1 MATSPSS
8 ATDRFLVHRTA
19 RAHPRPA
26 AAGEL
31 LVAAPPAVASTGP
44 AATAWLQYLVPLLGG
59 AGSFAF
65 LLAVPGPRHPWL
77 VVAVVGTAVASLAL
91 GLALRLAERRAARR
105 ARRRERSRYLAHL
118 ARTEAAAGDLA
129 AAQRA
134 AADHQHPDPP
144 RLLALTGRAERLW
157 ERRPADDDF
166 LTVRVGRG
174 PVPLAA
180 PLRLAA
186 AAGPLVEHDPE
197 LLAAAEALVR
207 RAGWLPD
214 APVAVP
220 LRRLGVVAVSGP
232 RDRVRALA
240 RAMVCQLAV
249 LHAPDDLRILG
260 GFPPAAL
267 PAWEWLKWLPHA
279 RDPAP
284 GVDGP
289 PACLLAATPGQLA
302 ALLDREVRRRP
313 AAGPADGASQPPPAG
328 GPRRPHLVA
337 VVEVDQGDRRASG
350 VPPLEELLD
359 RAVEA
364 GAGVVWLTDEPAGE
378 PSELA
383 ARLLLDEHGSATF
396 EETAPGG
403 RRIGAIR
410 ADALGPAL
418 CETVARR
425 LAPLRLDR
433 RPGVVEPGPVR
444 LLDLLGAAGAPG
456 GPAGW
461 RQQADRSGL
470 LRVPVGVRPGGEPVL
485 LDLKEAAEGGV
496 GPHGLV
502 VGATGSGKSELLRT
516 IVAGLAATHPPEL
529 LAFVLVDFKGGAAFA
544 SLAAL
549 PQVAGLITNLQADLS
564 TVDRARAALQ
574 GEQERRQR
582 LLREAGNQPDLRAY
596 AARRAVDP
604 TLPALPHLLVVV
616 DEFGELLDARPDFL
630 DLFVAVGR
638 VGRSLGMHLLLASQ
652 RLDEGRLR
660 GLDGHLRYRVCL
672 RTFSA
677 AESSAVL
684 GTADAYHL
692 PPAPGAALLKVDA
705 AAPRR
710 FTAALVSTG
719 HRSARAGPSPPRVV
733 PFAPTRQATAPAPA
747 PHPGPADSVAPA
759 PAPQPGRAHG
769 LRSAPA
775 PGAGAADRAGMPA
788 PPGPSPAGPPDPPPG
803 RTDLELLVAGLEGA
817 GRRVHQVWLPPLGT
831 AVPLD
836 GLPAAGTAGWLRAPV
851 GLVDR
856 PLEQAQEPL
865 VLDFSGAAGHLA
877 VVGAPRTGKSTLLC
891 TVVAAL
897 AAAHRPD
904 EVQLYGIDLGGGLLH
919 RLAGLPHVGAV
930 CGAREP
936 DRARRLARELRALV
950 AERERRFRDLGL
962 DSMAAWHDLRR
973 AGLDLGPY
981 GEVFLLVDNWGA
993 LARELPELEAAFGEL
1008 AASGLHYGVHLVLA
1022 ANRWADL
1029 RPGLRDNLGG
1039 RLELRL
1045 NDPLESE
1052 LGRSAA
1058 AALPAVPGRG
1068 LVHGGLQFQAAL
1080 PGPPAAI
1087 RARALA
1093 APGGAAAPP
1102 LRLLPELLGEGAL
1115 PAPAPGAEPPEGI
1128 PFAVEEH
1135 RLEPAWL
1142 DLFRGPPHFLI
1153 LGDAECGKTGL
1164 LRLLARGLAARH
1176 PPDEVALLVV
1186 DQRRGLLDL
1195 AGLPHL
1201 AGYAADAGTVAE
1213 LAGHLYE
1220 RLCGRLAG
1228 RDHHRAGDAAGH
1240 RPPADHQR
1248 LVLFVDDHDLLPSV
1262 TAGLL
1267 APLADLLAHGAEL
1280 GFHLVLARAVAGFA
1294 RSAFEPVLQR
1304 LRELGAPGLVMSG
1317 DPQEGPL
1324 LGGHKAEPLPAGR
1337 GLLVRRRRP
1346 ATLVQVALCQPPD
1359 RAGRRPA
1366 GAAAPTDGLPPLAV
1380 GR

>member
-1 MATSPSS
+1 MATPPSF

-59 AGSFAF
+59 AGSFVF

-118 ARTEAAAGDLA
+118 ARTAAAAEDLA
-129 AAQRA
+129 AAQLA
-134 AADHQHPDPP
+134 AADHLHPDPP
-144 RLLALTGRAERLW
+144 RLLGLTGRAGRLW

-186 AAGPLVEHDPE
+186 AAGPLVEQDPE

-207 RAGWLPD
+207 RAGWLPY

-220 LRRLGVVAVSGP
+220 LRQLGVVAVSGP

-240 RAMVCQLAV
+240 RALVCQLAV
-249 LHAPDDLRILG
+249 LHAPDDLRILA

-267 PAWEWLKWLPHA
+267 RAWEWLKWLPHA

-284 GVDGP
+284 GVDGA
-289 PACLLAATPGQLA
+289 PACLLAGTPGQLA

-313 AAGPADGASQPPPAG
+313 AGGPAEGARRQPPGG
-328 GPRRPHLVA
+328 GPRGPHLVA
-337 VVEVDQGDRRASG
+337 VVEVDRGDRRASE

-364 GAGVVWLTDEPAGE
+364 GASVVWLTEDQAGE

-410 ADALGPAL
+410 ADALGPAV

-433 RPGVVEPGPVR
+433 RPGVVEAGPVR
-444 LLDLLGAAGAPG
+444 LLDLLDPAGAAG

-461 RQQADRSGL
+461 RHADRSGL

-582 LLREAGNQPDLRAY
+582 LLREAGNRPDLRAY
-596 AARRAVDP
+596 AARRAADP
-604 TLPALPHLLVVV
+604 GLPALPHLLVVV

-705 AAPRR
+705 AAPR
-710 FTAALVSTG
+710 
-719 HRSARAGPSPPRVV
+719 VV
-733 PFAPTRQATAPAPA
+733 PFAPT
-747 PHPGPADSVAPA
+747 GPASGPA
-759 PAPQPGRAHG
+759 
-769 LRSAPA
+769 SAP
-775 PGAGAADRAGMPA
+775 PPA
-788 PPGPSPAGPPDPPPG
+788 RNDGGGPPSPPAG
-803 RTDLELLVAGLEGA
+803 RSDLELLVAGLEGT

-836 GLPAAGTAGWLRAPV
+836 GLPAAPAAGWLRAPV

-904 EVQLYGIDLGGGLLH
+904 EVQVYGIDLGGGLLH

-962 DSMAAWHDLRR
+962 DSMAAWLGLRR

-1008 AASGLHYGVHLVLA
+1008 AAGGLHYGVHLVLA

-1068 LVHGGLQFQAAL
+1068 LVQGGLQFQAAL
-1080 PGPPAAI
+1080 PGSPAAI
-1087 RARALA
+1087 LARALA
-1093 APGGAAAPP
+1093 APDGAAAPP

-1115 PAPAPGAEPPEGI
+1115 PAPAPGAGLPQGV

-1135 RLEPAWL
+1135 RLEPVWL
-1142 DLFRGPPHFLI
+1142 DLFRGPPHFLV

-1176 PPDEVALLVV
+1176 RPDEVALLVV

-1201 AGYAADAGTVAE
+1201 AGYAADAGAVAE

-1220 RLCGRLAG
+1220 RLGARLAR
-1228 RDHHRAGDAAGH
+1228 RDHRAGDAAG
-1240 RPPADHQR
+1240 DQR
-1248 LVLFVDDHDLLPSV
+1248 QVLLVDDHDLLPSA

-1280 GFHLVLARAVAGFA
+1280 GFHLVLARAVAGTA

-1304 LRELGAPGLVMSG
+1304 LRELGVPGLVLSG

-1359 RAGRRPA
+1359 HAGRLPA
-1366 GAAAPTDGLPPLAV
+1366 GTTAPSDGLPPLTV

>member
-1 MATSPSS
+1 MATPPSF

-31 LVAAPPAVASTGP
+31 LLAPPPAVASTGP

-118 ARTEAAAGDLA
+118 ARIAAAAEDLA
-129 AAQRA
+129 AAQLA
-134 AADHQHPDPP
+134 AADHLHPDPP
-144 RLLALTGRAERLW
+144 RLLGLTGRAERLW

-240 RAMVCQLAV
+240 RALVCQLAV
-249 LHAPDDLRILG
+249 LHAPDDLRILA

-289 PACLLAATPGQLA
+289 PSCLLAGTRGQLA
-302 ALLDREVRRRP
+302 ALLDREVRRRL
-313 AAGPADGASQPPPAG
+313 AAGPAAFAGRQPPAG
-328 GPRRPHLVA
+328 GPLWPHLVA
-337 VVEVDQGDRRASG
+337 VVEVARGGRRASE
-350 VPPLEELLD
+350 VAPLEELLD

-364 GAGVVWLTDEPAGE
+364 GASVVWLTDDPAGE

-410 ADALGPAL
+410 ADALGPAV

-444 LLDLLGAAGAPG
+444 LLDLLGAAGAPD

-461 RQQADRSGL
+461 RHADRSGL

-549 PQVAGLITNLQADLS
+549 PQVAGLITNLQVDLS

-596 AARRAVDP
+596 AARRAADP

-677 AESSAVL
+677 AESSNVQCCAHHGCEQLVDRATGAAGRAVGLDASRPIGGRDRRRSIGTWSRPTVMLSTASRKFVRVGMRPSPGAPGTPRAPRHCLWVLGACVLGVVVAGAVVVL
-684 GTADAYHL
+684 GTV
-692 PPAPGAALLKVDA
+692 PAGAVEVGTPSGAGTV
-705 AAPRR
+705 
-710 FTAALVSTG
+710 VVG
-719 HRSARAGPSPPRVV
+719 AGPDGDVDVVDVAGARV
-733 PFAPTRQATAPAPA
+733 A
-747 PHPGPADSVAPA
+747 GGAD
-759 PAPQPGRAHG
+759 
-769 LRSAPA
+769 RSAPA
-775 PGAGAADRAGMPA
+775 TTIPTDVLASCRGRLPTRLASGCLATASTPVIAPTAIPKATTAATATRCQRIGCGGA
-788 PPGPSPAGPPDPPPG
+788 
-803 RTDLELLVAGLEGA
+803 
-817 GRRVHQVWLPPLGT
+817 W
-831 AVPLD
+831 
-836 GLPAAGTAGWLRAPV
+836 
-851 GLVDR
+851 
-856 PLEQAQEPL
+856 
-865 VLDFSGAAGHLA
+865 
-877 VVGAPRTGKSTLLC
+877 
-891 TVVAAL
+891 L
-897 AAAHRPD
+897 AASS
-904 EVQLYGIDLGGGLLH
+904 
-919 RLAGLPHVGAV
+919 LAPA
-930 CGAREP
+930 CSP
-936 DRARRLARELRALV
+936 TRRT
-950 AERERRFRDLGL
+950 RERRATLWADASERVYRASAGATSRLT
-962 DSMAAWHDLRR
+962 SAAPMRVPSIPKKDATTAPLT
-973 AGLDLGPY
+973 
-981 GEVFLLVDNWGA
+981 
-993 LARELPELEAAFGEL
+993 
-1008 AASGLHYGVHLVLA
+1008 AASASASSLGTRSCSMPHLEVWGWDGV
-1022 ANRWADL
+1022 
-1029 RPGLRDNLGG
+1029 
-1039 RLELRL
+1039 
-1045 NDPLESE
+1045 
-1052 LGRSAA
+1052 
-1058 AALPAVPGRG
+1058 AVW
-1068 LVHGGLQFQAAL
+1068 
-1080 PGPPAAI
+1080 GP
-1087 RARALA
+1087 RAR
-1093 APGGAAAPP
+1093 
-1102 LRLLPELLGEGAL
+1102 
-1115 PAPAPGAEPPEGI
+1115 
-1128 PFAVEEH
+1128 
-1135 RLEPAWL
+1135 
-1142 DLFRGPPHFLI
+1142 
-1153 LGDAECGKTGL
+1153 
-1164 LRLLARGLAARH
+1164 
-1176 PPDEVALLVV
+1176 PDW
-1186 DQRRGLLDL
+1186 
-1195 AGLPHL
+1195 
-1201 AGYAADAGTVAE
+1201 T
-1213 LAGHLYE
+1213 
-1220 RLCGRLAG
+1220 
-1228 RDHHRAGDAAGH
+1228 
-1240 RPPADHQR
+1240 
-1248 LVLFVDDHDLLPSV
+1248 
-1262 TAGLL
+1262 
-1267 APLADLLAHGAEL
+1267 
-1280 GFHLVLARAVAGFA
+1280 
-1294 RSAFEPVLQR
+1294 
-1304 LRELGAPGLVMSG
+1304 
-1317 DPQEGPL
+1317 
-1324 LGGHKAEPLPAGR
+1324 
-1337 GLLVRRRRP
+1337 
-1346 ATLVQVALCQPPD
+1346 QPPP
-1359 RAGRRPA
+1359 REPTLATEAGSHQVPRP
-1366 GAAAPTDGLPPLAV
+1366 
-1380 GR
+1380 

>member
-1 MATSPSS
+1 
-8 ATDRFLVHRTA
+8 
-19 RAHPRPA
+19 
-26 AAGEL
+26 
-31 LVAAPPAVASTGP
+31 
-44 AATAWLQYLVPLLGG
+44 
-59 AGSFAF
+59 
-65 LLAVPGPRHPWL
+65 
-77 VVAVVGTAVASLAL
+77 
-91 GLALRLAERRAARR
+91 
-105 ARRRERSRYLAHL
+105 
-118 ARTEAAAGDLA
+118 
-129 AAQRA
+129 
-134 AADHQHPDPP
+134 
-144 RLLALTGRAERLW
+144 
-157 ERRPADDDF
+157 
-166 LTVRVGRG
+166 
-174 PVPLAA
+174 
-180 PLRLAA
+180 
-186 AAGPLVEHDPE
+186 
-197 LLAAAEALVR
+197 
-207 RAGWLPD
+207 
-214 APVAVP
+214 
-220 LRRLGVVAVSGP
+220 
-232 RDRVRALA
+232 
-240 RAMVCQLAV
+240 
-249 LHAPDDLRILG
+249 
-260 GFPPAAL
+260 
-267 PAWEWLKWLPHA
+267 
-279 RDPAP
+279 
-284 GVDGP
+284 
-289 PACLLAATPGQLA
+289 
-302 ALLDREVRRRP
+302 
-313 AAGPADGASQPPPAG
+313 
-328 GPRRPHLVA
+328 
-337 VVEVDQGDRRASG
+337 
-350 VPPLEELLD
+350 
-359 RAVEA
+359 
-364 GAGVVWLTDEPAGE
+364 
-378 PSELA
+378 
-383 ARLLLDEHGSATF
+383 
-396 EETAPGG
+396 
-403 RRIGAIR
+403 
-410 ADALGPAL
+410 
-418 CETVARR
+418 
-425 LAPLRLDR
+425 
-433 RPGVVEPGPVR
+433 
-444 LLDLLGAAGAPG
+444 
-456 GPAGW
+456 
-461 RQQADRSGL
+461 
-470 LRVPVGVRPGGEPVL
+470 
-485 LDLKEAAEGGV
+485 
-496 GPHGLV
+496 
-502 VGATGSGKSELLRT
+502 
-516 IVAGLAATHPPEL
+516 
-529 LAFVLVDFKGGAAFA
+529 
-544 SLAAL
+544 
-549 PQVAGLITNLQADLS
+549 
-564 TVDRARAALQ
+564 
-574 GEQERRQR
+574 
-582 LLREAGNQPDLRAY
+582 
-596 AARRAVDP
+596 
-604 TLPALPHLLVVV
+604 
-616 DEFGELLDARPDFL
+616 
-630 DLFVAVGR
+630 
-638 VGRSLGMHLLLASQ
+638 
-652 RLDEGRLR
+652 
-660 GLDGHLRYRVCL
+660 
-672 RTFSA
+672 
-677 AESSAVL
+677 VL

-705 AAPRR
+705 AAPRP

-719 HRSARAGPSPPRVV
+719 PGNARAGPGPPGVV
-733 PFAPTRQATAPAPA
+733 PFAPTRPTA
-747 PHPGPADSVAPA
+747 GPA
-759 PAPQPGRAHG
+759 PAPQPGT
-769 LRSAPA
+769 
-775 PGAGAADRAGMPA
+775 ADGAGMPTPPGA
-788 PPGPSPAGPPDPPPG
+788 PLPPPGPSSLMPPGPSSLMPPGPSPAGPPDPSPAGPPDPSPAG
-803 RTDLELLVAGLEGA
+803 PPDPPPARTDLELLVAGLEGA

-1080 PGPPAAI
+1080 PGSPAAI
-1087 RARALA
+1087 LGRALT
-1093 APGGAAAPP
+1093 APDGAAAPP

-1115 PAPAPGAEPPEGI
+1115 PAPAPGAGPPEGI

-1135 RLEPAWL
+1135 RLEPVWL
-1142 DLFRGPPHFLI
+1142 DLFRGPPHFLV

-1176 PPDEVALLVV
+1176 RPDEVALLVV

-1201 AGYAADAGTVAE
+1201 AGYAADAGAVAE

-1228 RDHHRAGDAAGH
+1228 RDHRAADAAGQ
-1240 RPPADHQR
+1240 RLLADHRR
-1248 LVLFVDDHDLLPSV
+1248 LVLLVDDHDLLPSV

-1267 APLADLLAHGAEL
+1267 TPLADLLAHGAEL
-1280 GFHLVLARAVAGFA
+1280 GFHLVLARAVAGTA

-1304 LRELGAPGLVMSG
+1304 LRELGVPGLVMSG

-1359 RAGRRPA
+1359 HAGRQPS
-1366 GAAAPTDGLPPLAV
+1366 GAAAPSDGPPPLAV

>member
-1 MATSPSS
+1 MATPPSF

-31 LVAAPPAVASTGP
+31 LLAPPPAVASTGP

-118 ARTEAAAGDLA
+118 ARIAAAAEDLA
-129 AAQRA
+129 AAQLA
-134 AADHQHPDPP
+134 AADHLHPDPP
-144 RLLALTGRAERLW
+144 RLLGLTGRAERLW

-240 RAMVCQLAV
+240 RALVCQLAV
-249 LHAPDDLRILG
+249 LHAPDDLRILA

-289 PACLLAATPGQLA
+289 PSCLLAGTRGQLA
-302 ALLDREVRRRP
+302 ALLDREVRRRL
-313 AAGPADGASQPPPAG
+313 AAGPATFDGRQPPAV
-328 GPRRPHLVA
+328 GPLWPHLVA
-337 VVEVDQGDRRASG
+337 VVEVARGGRRASE
-350 VPPLEELLD
+350 VAPLEELLD

-364 GAGVVWLTDEPAGE
+364 GASVVWLTDDPAGE

-383 ARLLLDEHGSATF
+383 ARLLLDGHGSATF

-410 ADALGPAL
+410 ADALGPAV

-444 LLDLLGAAGAPG
+444 LLDLLGAAGAPD

-461 RQQADRSGL
+461 RHADRSGL

-549 PQVAGLITNLQADLS
+549 PQVAGLITNLQVDLS

-596 AARRAVDP
+596 AARRAADP

-677 AESSAVL
+677 AESSAVNRWTHQAHPGSL
-684 GTADAYHL
+684 APEAAHA
-692 PPAPGAALLKVDA
+692 PAQSRGWR
-705 AAPRR
+705 AAPIRPVR
-710 FTAALVSTG
+710 
-719 HRSARAGPSPPRVV
+719 
-733 PFAPTRQATAPAPA
+733 
-747 PHPGPADSVAPA
+747 PG
-759 PAPQPGRAHG
+759 Q
-769 LRSAPA
+769 
-775 PGAGAADRAGMPA
+775 
-788 PPGPSPAGPPDPPPG
+788 
-803 RTDLELLVAGLEGA
+803 
-817 GRRVHQVWLPPLGT
+817 
-831 AVPLD
+831 
-836 GLPAAGTAGWLRAPV
+836 
-851 GLVDR
+851 
-856 PLEQAQEPL
+856 
-865 VLDFSGAAGHLA
+865 
-877 VVGAPRTGKSTLLC
+877 
-891 TVVAAL
+891 
-897 AAAHRPD
+897 
-904 EVQLYGIDLGGGLLH
+904 
-919 RLAGLPHVGAV
+919 
-930 CGAREP
+930 
-936 DRARRLARELRALV
+936 
-950 AERERRFRDLGL
+950 
-962 DSMAAWHDLRR
+962 
-973 AGLDLGPY
+973 
-981 GEVFLLVDNWGA
+981 
-993 LARELPELEAAFGEL
+993 
-1008 AASGLHYGVHLVLA
+1008 
-1022 ANRWADL
+1022 ANR
-1029 RPGLRDNLGG
+1029 
-1039 RLELRL
+1039 
-1045 NDPLESE
+1045 S
-1052 LGRSAA
+1052 
-1058 AALPAVPGRG
+1058 
-1068 LVHGGLQFQAAL
+1068 
-1080 PGPPAAI
+1080 
-1087 RARALA
+1087 
-1093 APGGAAAPP
+1093 
-1102 LRLLPELLGEGAL
+1102 
-1115 PAPAPGAEPPEGI
+1115 
-1128 PFAVEEH
+1128 
-1135 RLEPAWL
+1135 
-1142 DLFRGPPHFLI
+1142 
-1153 LGDAECGKTGL
+1153 
-1164 LRLLARGLAARH
+1164 
-1176 PPDEVALLVV
+1176 
-1186 DQRRGLLDL
+1186 
-1195 AGLPHL
+1195 
-1201 AGYAADAGTVAE
+1201 ADAG
-1213 LAGHLYE
+1213 
-1220 RLCGRLAG
+1220 
-1228 RDHHRAGDAAGH
+1228 
-1240 RPPADHQR
+1240 
-1248 LVLFVDDHDLLPSV
+1248 
-1262 TAGLL
+1262 
-1267 APLADLLAHGAEL
+1267 
-1280 GFHLVLARAVAGFA
+1280 
-1294 RSAFEPVLQR
+1294 
-1304 LRELGAPGLVMSG
+1304 
-1317 DPQEGPL
+1317 
-1324 LGGHKAEPLPAGR
+1324 
-1337 GLLVRRRRP
+1337 
-1346 ATLVQVALCQPPD
+1346 
-1359 RAGRRPA
+1359 
-1366 GAAAPTDGLPPLAV
+1366 
-1380 GR
+1380 